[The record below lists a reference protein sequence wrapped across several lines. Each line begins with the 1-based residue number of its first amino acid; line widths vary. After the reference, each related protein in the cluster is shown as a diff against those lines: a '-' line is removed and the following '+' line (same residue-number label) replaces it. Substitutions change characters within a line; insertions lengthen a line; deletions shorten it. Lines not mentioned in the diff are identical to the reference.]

1 MFKVGKYGQHIWL
14 KSEEL
19 TPLLTWKDDDGKT
32 YTFEGKTFEKKE
44 ANSQWFSQF
53 VVKAE
58 GDSVL
63 DVQRKDDSSPGASSM
78 RVLLDSKEVHNTTN
92 LLQHSASANVSLTY
106 GHTLEIQAAGL
117 TMTIFSSSAKKFSK
131 GDEMRVQNA
140 HLNVKFDAGL
150 PQHSSGVFAEMAG
163 VAVMSEATKA
173 MIKPKPNPN
182 PKPNPK
188 PPKPDGSEA
197 MIKPKPNPNPKP
209 NPKPPKPDGSG
220 GGKALQP

>member
-1 MFKVGKYGQHIWL
+1 MFKVGQDGQHIWL

-44 ANSQWFSQF
+44 TNSQWFSQF

-58 GDSVL
+58 GDSIL

-92 LLQHSASANVSLTY
+92 LPQHAASANVSLTY
-106 GHTLEIQAAGL
+106 GHELKIQAAGL

-150 PQHSSGVFAEMAG
+150 PQASSGVFAEMAG

-173 MIKPKPNPN
+173 MILPK
-182 PKPNPK
+182 KT
-188 PPKPDGSEA
+188 
-197 MIKPKPNPNPKP
+197 
-209 NPKPPKPDGSG
+209 PDGSG